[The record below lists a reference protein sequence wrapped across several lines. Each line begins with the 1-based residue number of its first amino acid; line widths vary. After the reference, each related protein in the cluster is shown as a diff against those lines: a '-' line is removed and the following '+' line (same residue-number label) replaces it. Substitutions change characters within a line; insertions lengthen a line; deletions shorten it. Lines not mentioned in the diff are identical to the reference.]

1 MARKTARKSGPAV
14 KETAQQIYLAGL
26 GALAKAG
33 EEGSRLFD
41 ELVERGNDLER
52 TGRARVEQALGRV
65 RGLRT
70 EAQHVIGRVTSPLDE
85 GMTTAMHKL
94 GVPTRREIQA
104 LTRRVEELTR
114 VVEQRG
120 RRGAKAA
127 KAARRTRKSA
137 R

>member
-1 MARKTARKSGPAV
+1 MARKATRKSGPAV

-33 EEGSRLFD
+33 EEGTRLFD

-52 TGRARVEQALGRV
+52 TGRAKVELALGRV
-65 RGLRT
+65 RGLRSD
-70 EAQHVIGRVTSPLDE
+70 ARQVIGRVTSPLDE

-120 RRGAKAA
+120 RRGTKAA
-127 KAARRTRKSA
+127 KRTRKAA

>member
-33 EEGSRLFD
+33 EEGTRLFD

-65 RGLRT
+65 RGLKSDAR
-70 EAQHVIGRVTSPLDE
+70 EVVNRVTSPLDE

-120 RRGAKAA
+120 RRGAKTAKRTR
-127 KAARRTRKSA
+127 KAAR
-137 R
+137 